1 MSERDPSGTGIRVL
15 TTAAELAAATDE
27 HPVAVL
33 DVGAG
38 FVSPAY
44 AVGSPTDGAVVFHR
58 RSDHGVPGSAAL
70 GTASGL
76 ATLLDDP
83 AVRAWVT
90 GGGNRHLSVPRGLV
104 PVVAQRLD
112 LGSRGGEWDWM
123 WTRDAPPV
131 VAGEEHVEVLGPA
144 DRDEAEAFLT
154 EHSPR
159 THGQPFARP
168 GQRWVAVRDPHT
180 GALVAVGGSEPCAAG
195 TPTLAGIAVETG
207 RRGSGLGRGRHR
219 PPHPAGGRRGRR
231 LRAGDVRR
239 QRRRPPA
246 LPPAGVHD
254 RDGVDLTLVRG
265 VTSA

>member
-1 MSERDPSGTGIRVL
+1 MSSVRVL
-15 TTAAELAAATDE
+15 TSAGDLAEATDH
-27 HPVAVL
+27 HPVTVL

-38 FVSPAY
+38 FVGPAY
-44 AVGSPTDGAVVFHR
+44 AVGSITDGAVAFHR

-90 GGGNRHLSVPRGLV
+90 GGGNRHLSVPRGLM

-123 WTRDAPPV
+123 WTRTAPPV
-131 VAGEEHVEVLGPA
+131 VAGEERIEPLEPTH
-144 DRDEAEAFLT
+144 RDEAEAFLT

-168 GQRWVAVRDPHT
+168 GQLWVAVRDPRT
-180 GALVAVGGSEPCAAG
+180 GALVALGSSEPSAAG
-195 TPTLAGIAVETG
+195 TPTLAGIAVATDRRGAGWGAAVTAHLTRLAVDETG
-207 RRGSGLGRGRHR
+207 ACALGMF
-219 PPHPAGGRRGRR
+219 ADNDVARR
-231 LRAGDVRR
+231 LYHRLGFTT
-239 QRRRPPA
+239 
-246 LPPAGVHD
+246 GMEW
-254 RDGVDLTLVRG
+254 
-265 VTSA
+265 TSRWFGA